1 MTDLFADAVG
11 TVSITNGVLRV
22 ELVQLRP
29 NSAGDKLTPYS
40 VGVLHMP
47 AGSLKNVTMRLAG
60 LLEKSEERR
69 KGGKAAAEIVT
80 DEPSVPPGGI
90 EEALTKL

>member
-29 NSAGDKLTPYS
+29 TQAGDKLAPHS
-40 VGVLHMP
+40 AGVLHMP

-60 LLEKSEERR
+60 LLEKSEEKR
-69 KGGKAAAEIVT
+69 KTGETKASD

>member
-29 NSAGDKLTPYS
+29 NSAGDKLTPHS

-60 LLEKSEERR
+60 LLEKSETRR
-69 KGGKAAAEIVT
+69 KKGKAESAD

>member
-11 TVSITNGVLRV
+11 TVAITNGVLRV

-29 NSAGDKLTPYS
+29 NNKGDKLAPFS

-47 AGSLKNVTMRLAG
+47 AGSLKNVTMRLAKV
-60 LLEKSEERR
+60 LEDSEKRR
-69 KGGKAAAEIVT
+69 KTGKTEIAA

>member
-11 TVSITNGVLRV
+11 TVAITNGVLRV

-29 NSAGDKLTPYS
+29 NNKGDKLTPFS

-47 AGSLKNVTMRLAG
+47 AGSLKNVTMRLAQV
-60 LLEKSEERR
+60 LENAEKRR
-69 KGGKAAAEIVT
+69 KTGETEIAD

>member
-11 TVSITNGVLRV
+11 TVAVTNGVLRI

-29 NSAGDKLTPYS
+29 NNKGDKMTPS
-40 VGVLHMP
+40 SAGVLHMP
-47 AGSLKNVTMRLAG
+47 AGSLKSTTMRLAG
-60 LLEKSEERR
+60 LLEKSEKRR
-69 KGGKAAAEIVT
+69 KTGKTEISD

>member
-29 NSAGDKLTPYS
+29 NSAGDKLTPHS

-60 LLEKSEERR
+60 LLEKSEKRR
-69 KGGKAAAEIVT
+69 KEGTVETPT

>member
-29 NSAGDKLTPYS
+29 NNAGDKLTPFS

-60 LLEKSEERR
+60 LLEKSEQRR
-69 KGGKAAAEIVT
+69 KTGEAEAQAG

>member
-29 NSAGDKLTPYS
+29 NSAGDKLTPHS
-40 VGVLHMP
+40 AGILHMP
-47 AGSLKNVTMRLAG
+47 ASSLKDVTMRLAG
-60 LLEKSEERR
+60 LLEKSEKRR
-69 KGGKAAAEIVT
+69 KQRGQAEGAG